1 MDRVKILNSSKNFSD
16 HLKNYEHVDLALD
29 TFPYNGVTT
38 TFEALWKGVPVL
50 TIQGTNFNSRC
61 GSSILYNLGLNYLIA
76 NDESDYLLKASEL
89 SLNFQMLKNLRD
101 EIFNNLLNTK
111 LFKSKN
117 FANDFESNIIKII
130 KERLI

>member
-1 MDRVKILNSSKNFSD
+1 M
-16 HLKNYEHVDLALD
+16 
-29 TFPYNGVTT
+29 
-38 TFEALWKGVPVL
+38 
-50 TIQGTNFNSRC
+50 
-61 GSSILYNLGLNYLIA
+61 YNLGLNYLIA